1 MAANYQVKGFPEE
14 EEEEKE
20 GISKLAKQSVTAL
33 FIFFMQHESMRRCR
47 APLINSGD
55 SQTVGIYLKL
65 HLQKIQLK
73 AKSRR
78 PADY

>member
-33 FIFFMQHESMRRCR
+33 FFFLCNM
-47 APLINSGD
+47 
-55 SQTVGIYLKL
+55 SQCAAAVP
-65 HLQKIQLK
+65 H
-73 AKSRR
+73 
-78 PADY
+78 